1 MTNKITTI
9 TSRQA
14 VMVDYIPSLDNIINN
29 ITVVYS
35 NKDQGLIRLLL
46 KLINELDKKNKLMF
60 ISLLSKS
67 DYIIKRAKT
76 YSDINL
82 TLDNIYVV
90 DNSKISI
97 KDIINTI
104 KERDIKVLVIDSFD
118 LLEEVKTD
126 KKALLEL
133 LYSLK
138 NHGITAIIG
147 MDFTQA
153 DKNLIDYT
161 KDSGN
166 VIMIDNKEVRNYGIN
181 KMF

>member
-1 MTNKITTI
+1 MTNKMTAI

-14 VMVDYIPSLDNIINN
+14 VMAGYIPPLDNIITN

-35 NKDQGLIRLLL
+35 NKNQGLTRLLL
-46 KLINELDKKNKLMF
+46 KLINELDKQKLMF

-67 DYIIKRAKT
+67 DDIIKRAQS

-97 KDIINTI
+97 KDIINTT

-118 LLEEVKTD
+118 LLEEAKTD
-126 KKALLEL
+126 KKALLKS

-147 MDFTQA
+147 MDCTQT
-153 DKNLIDYT
+153 DKDLIDYT

-166 VIMIDNKEVRNYGIN
+166 VIMINEQ
-181 KMF
+181 

>member
-1 MTNKITTI
+1 MTNKITAI

-14 VMVDYIPSLDNIINN
+14 VMADYIPPLDNIINN

-35 NKDQGLIRLLL
+35 NKDQIRLLL

-67 DYIIKRAKT
+67 DYIIKRAKI

-104 KERDIKVLVIDSFD
+104 KEKNIKVLVIDSFD
-118 LLEEVKTD
+118 LLEEAKTD
-126 KKALLEL
+126 KKTLLES
-133 LYSLK
+133 LYNLK
-138 NHGITAIIG
+138 NHGTTVIVG
-147 MDFTQA
+147 MEFSKP
-153 DKNLIDYT
+153 DKALIEYIKT
-161 KDSGN
+161 MSN
-166 VIMIDNKEVRNYGIN
+166 VISINKLNKE
-181 KMF
+181 K

>member
-1 MTNKITTI
+1 MTNKITAI

-14 VMVDYIPSLDNIINN
+14 VMADYIPPLDNIINN
-29 ITVVYS
+29 FTVVYS

-67 DYIIKRAKT
+67 DYIIKRAKI

-104 KERDIKVLVIDSFD
+104 KEKNIKVLVIDSFD
-118 LLEEVKTD
+118 LLEEAKTD
-126 KKALLEL
+126 KKTLLES
-133 LYSLK
+133 LYNLK
-138 NHGITAIIG
+138 NHGTTVIVG
-147 MDFTQA
+147 MEFSKP
-153 DKNLIDYT
+153 DKALIEYIKT
-161 KDSGN
+161 MSN
-166 VIMIDNKEVRNYGIN
+166 VISINKLNKEKWSYGTI
-181 KMF
+181 

>member
-1 MTNKITTI
+1 
-9 TSRQA
+9 
-14 VMVDYIPSLDNIINN
+14 
-29 ITVVYS
+29 
-35 NKDQGLIRLLL
+35 
-46 KLINELDKKNKLMF
+46 MF

-181 KMF
+181 KMS

>member
-181 KMF
+181 KMS

>member
-1 MTNKITTI
+1 MTNKMTAI

-14 VMVDYIPSLDNIINN
+14 VMAGYIPPLDNIITN

-35 NKDQGLIRLLL
+35 NKNQGLTRLLL

-67 DYIIKRAKT
+67 DEIIKRSKS

-82 TLDNIYVV
+82 TLNNIYVV
-90 DNSKISI
+90 DNSKIGI

-104 KERDIKVLVIDSFD
+104 KERNIKVLVIDLFD

-126 KKALLEL
+126 KKALLKS
-133 LYSLK
+133 LYNLK
-138 NHGITAIIG
+138 NHDITVILG
-147 MDFTQA
+147 MDFTQT
-153 DKNLIDYT
+153 DKDLIDYT

-166 VIMIDNKEVRNYGIN
+166 VIMINEQ
-181 KMF
+181 

>member
-14 VMVDYIPSLDNIINN
+14 VMLDYISPLDNIINN

-35 NKDQGLIRLLL
+35 NKNQGLIRLLL

-104 KERDIKVLVIDSFD
+104 KEKNIKVLVIDSFV
-118 LLEEVKTD
+118 LLEEAKTD
-126 KKALLEL
+126 KKALLE
-133 LYSLK
+133 SFLK
-138 NHGITAIIG
+138 NHGTTVIVG
-147 MDFTQA
+147 MEFSKP
-153 DKNLIDYT
+153 DKALIEYIKT
-161 KDSGN
+161 MSN
-166 VIMIDNKEVRNYGIN
+166 VISINKLNKE
-181 KMF
+181 K